1 VERAV
6 AVRLVRLAF
15 QAVVRELLVKVVLGL
30 VVLEGMAETLLFK
43 AQLTEIV

>member
-1 VERAV
+1 M